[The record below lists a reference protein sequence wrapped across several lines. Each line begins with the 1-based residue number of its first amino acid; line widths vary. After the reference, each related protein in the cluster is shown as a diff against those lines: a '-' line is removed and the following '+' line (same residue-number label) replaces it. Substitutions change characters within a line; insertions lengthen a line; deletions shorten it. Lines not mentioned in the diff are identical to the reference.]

1 MIKSVT
7 SLKTVELPFATE
19 NIFTA
24 RIGLPAAEY
33 ADSASRVA
41 FYNQLLPRLAAIPAV
56 QAATLSDGLPAAG
69 NGSRVLQLEGESYAT
84 DRDYPL
90 GREGIVTPGYFDTF
104 EARIL
109 EGRGFTTQDGLENLS
124 VVVINESFLRTFY
137 PDGDA
142 LGRRIRMGRADTTA
156 KWLTVVGVVP
166 DLRMEG
172 IGNNNASPAGFYIP
186 IAQSGVG
193 TNVAIA
199 VRTRGDPMAVT
210 RDVQAAISGIDAN
223 LPIFRVMSMPEVIKA
238 QTWFYTTFG
247 TLFMVF
253 GFVALFLAAVGLY
266 GVMSFSVSQRRT
278 EMGVRMALGASGRS
292 LIALVMRKGM
302 IQMAVGLTIGL
313 ILAVLMATPLQMV
326 LFEVNARDPMVFGT
340 IVVTLAVTGLL
351 ASFIPARRVT
361 KVHPATALH
370 AE

>member
-1 MIKSVT
+1 
-7 SLKTVELPFATE
+7 
-19 NIFTA
+19 
-24 RIGLPAAEY
+24 
-33 ADSASRVA
+33 
-41 FYNQLLPRLAAIPAV
+41 
-56 QAATLSDGLPAAG
+56 
-69 NGSRVLQLEGESYAT
+69 
-84 DRDYPL
+84 
-90 GREGIVTPGYFDTF
+90 
-104 EARIL
+104 
-109 EGRGFTTQDGLENLS
+109 
-124 VVVINESFLRTFY
+124 
-137 PDGDA
+137 
-142 LGRRIRMGRADTTA
+142 
-156 KWLTVVGVVP
+156 VP

-199 VRTRGDPMAVT
+199 VRTQGDPMAVT
-210 RDVQAAISGIDAN
+210 RDVQAAINEIDAN
-223 LPIFRVMSMPEVIKA
+223 LPIFRVMSMPDVIKA

-266 GVMSFSVSQRRT
+266 GVMSFSVSQRRI
-278 EMGVRMALGASGRS
+278 EMGVRMAMGASGRS
-292 LIALVMRKGM
+292 LIGLVMRKGA

-313 ILAVLMATPLQMV
+313 VLAALLATPLQMV

-351 ASFIPARRVT
+351 ASFVPARRVT
-361 KVHPATALH
+361 KVDPATALH